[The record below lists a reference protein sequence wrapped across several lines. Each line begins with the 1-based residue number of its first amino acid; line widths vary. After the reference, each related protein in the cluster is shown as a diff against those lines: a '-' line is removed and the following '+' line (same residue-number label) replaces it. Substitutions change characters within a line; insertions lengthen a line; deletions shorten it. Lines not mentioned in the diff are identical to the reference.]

1 MFSVM
6 RAQGCTTDSRC
17 GYRSIRPFHLLID
30 VGLRLFQSRAA
41 DQSQGELRGLR
52 SLLAGKADK
61 DDARPLVSIDSTD
74 RISRGL
80 LLAQSA
86 NPQGQGAVA

>member
-1 MFSVM
+1 MECTAHFS
-6 RAQGCTTDSRC
+6 
-17 GYRSIRPFHLLID
+17 RPRLLKD
-30 VGLRLFQSRAA
+30 RPKRHVFA

-52 SLLAGKADK
+52 SLPAGKADK